1 MKKKIF
7 SIAFLIF
14 GIVLVCLSFI
24 LTVSAFTQVDIIGG
38 ADLSTLLFVFF
49 RQNGGIHAALS
60 FAGMV
65 FILIS
70 AVICFI
76 KTKK

>member
-1 MKKKIF
+1 VKKKIL
-7 SIAFLIF
+7 SIAFLVF

-24 LTVSAFTQVDIIGG
+24 LTVSACTQVDIIGG

-49 RQNGGIHAALS
+49 RQSGGIHAALS
-60 FAGMV
+60 FAGLV
-65 FILIS
+65 SILIS

-76 KTKK
+76 KKKK